1 MCPYCAVRGRLGNDG
16 TRPFVANAGR
26 TSAAAKTSADDE
38 RRVCVVI
45 HQSPPRWSGA
55 PETFGVLNRR
65 RCLRSLCKT
74 FDASHAILS
83 AQYDGLDSEDQLTCG
98 ALVFRVV
105 AKGRQPLAVASAYGA
120 GEYTP
125 KAFVE
130 TMSYGEVDVTEQQA
144 GEERAE
150 VRHLEVTEDQAGQ
163 RLDNFVHKLL
173 GDLPRSRIYRVIR
186 KGEVRVNG
194 HRAGPDTRL
203 QAHDKIRIPPVK
215 VRPASEIGVP
225 SSNLLD
231 VISKA
236 IVYQDDNILVLDKP
250 AGLAVHGGSGINF
263 GAIEGL
269 RALRPGESLELVHRL
284 DRDTSGVLLV
294 ARNTTTL
301 RTLHALLREKGDF
314 EKRYLALIKGKWDLG
329 RKRIDIPLRTD
340 LRVGGER
347 TVRADAS
354 GKPSVSEFR
363 PIQFFGK
370 RATLMEV
377 TIFTGRTHQ
386 IRVHALHAGHP
397 VAGDPKYG
405 DEEFNTQMK
414 DFGLNRMFLHAHSVS
429 FDWPAGGQFSVN
441 TPLPPELAATID
453 ALAATKTRSRRS

>member
-1 MCPYCAVRGRLGNDG
+1 M
-16 TRPFVANAGR
+16 
-26 TSAAAKTSADDE
+26 
-38 RRVCVVI
+38 RR
-45 HQSPPRWSGA
+45 
-55 PETFGVLNRR
+55 FG
-65 RCLRSLCKT
+65 
-74 FDASHAILS
+74 LS
-83 AQYDGLDSEDQLTCG
+83 CEH
-98 ALVFRVV
+98 
-105 AKGRQPLAVASAYGA
+105 AKGRQPLAVADADGA

-125 KAFVE
+125 KGFVE
-130 TMSYGEVDVTEQQA
+130 TMSYSEVDVTEQHA
-144 GEERAE
+144 GGGRAG

-215 VRPASEIGVP
+215 VRPAAEIGLP
-225 SSNLLD
+225 SGLLLETLR
-231 VISKA
+231 KA
-236 IVYQDDNILVLDKP
+236 IVYEDANILVLDKP
-250 AGLAVHGGSGINF
+250 AGVAVHGGSGVSF

-269 RALRPGESLELVHRL
+269 RALRPDETLELVHRL

-294 ARNTTTL
+294 ARNTGTL
-301 RTLHALLREKGDF
+301 RTVHALLREKGDF
-314 EKRYLALIKGKWDLG
+314 EKRYLALVKGKWELG

-354 GKPSVSEFR
+354 GKPSISEFR

-386 IRVHALHAGHP
+386 IRVHAQHADHP
-397 VAGDPKYG
+397 IAGDEKYG
-405 DEEFNTQMK
+405 DAEFNAEMK
-414 DFGLNRMFLHAHSVS
+414 QFGLSRMFLHAHSVS
-429 FDWPAGGQFSVN
+429 FEWPTGGEFSVN
-441 TPLPPELAATID
+441 TPLPPELASTVD
-453 ALAATKTRSRRS
+453 ALTAGASRRRR

>member
-1 MCPYCAVRGRLGNDG
+1 
-16 TRPFVANAGR
+16 
-26 TSAAAKTSADDE
+26 
-38 RRVCVVI
+38 
-45 HQSPPRWSGA
+45 
-55 PETFGVLNRR
+55 
-65 RCLRSLCKT
+65 
-74 FDASHAILS
+74 
-83 AQYDGLDSEDQLTCG
+83 
-98 ALVFRVV
+98 
-105 AKGRQPLAVASAYGA
+105 
-120 GEYTP
+120 
-125 KAFVE
+125 
-130 TMSYGEVDVTEQQA
+130 MSYGEVDVTEQQA
-144 GEERAE
+144 GGERAG

-215 VRPASEIGVP
+215 VRPASEIGQP
-225 SSNLLD
+225 SSNLLE
-231 VISKA
+231 VIKKA
-236 IVYQDDNILVLDKP
+236 IAYEDDNILVLDKP
-250 AGLAVHGGSGINF
+250 AGLAVHGGSGVSF

-294 ARNTTTL
+294 ARNTAAL
-301 RTLHALLREKGDF
+301 RTMHALLREKGEF
-314 EKRYLALIKGKWDLG
+314 EKRYLALIKGKWELG

-354 GKPSVSEFR
+354 GKPSISEFR

-405 DEEFNTQMK
+405 DETFNSQMK

-429 FDWPAGGQFSVN
+429 FDWPGGGQFSVN
-441 TPLPPELAATID
+441 TPLPPELATTID
-453 ALAATKTRSRRS
+453 ALAATRTRKAR